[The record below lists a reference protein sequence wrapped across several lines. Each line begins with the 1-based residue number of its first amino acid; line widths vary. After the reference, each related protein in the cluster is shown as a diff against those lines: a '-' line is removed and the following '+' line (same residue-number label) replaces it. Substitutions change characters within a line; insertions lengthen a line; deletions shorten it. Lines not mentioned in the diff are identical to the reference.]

1 MNEEAHDAFLRMGF
15 FFLIFL
21 LTDTETDIIVINV
34 VTTKDYFRKTIC
46 EKVVD
51 LKRID
56 VIE

>member
-1 MNEEAHDAFLRMGF
+1 MTHFCEWA